1 MLALIAR
8 RYLAW
13 REQVEM
19 RRELS
24 NLTDHELA
32 DIGISRSDIPQIV
45 SQIMQDREEE

>member
-1 MLALIAR
+1 MLASIAR

-13 REQVEM
+13 RDQVDM

-24 NLTDHELA
+24 NLTDRELA

-45 SQIMQDREEE
+45 SQIMQHREDE

>member
-1 MLALIAR
+1 MLASIAR

-13 REQVEM
+13 REQAEM

-24 NLTDHELA
+24 NLSDRELA

-45 SQIMQDREEE
+45 SQVMQDREDE